1 MTNSPLDK
9 WNKVQQYQNDG
20 EKSNGSWSKENHITC
35 QTAQRECYGTD
46 L

>member
-20 EKSNGSWSKENHITC
+20 EQRAMAHDPKKTTC